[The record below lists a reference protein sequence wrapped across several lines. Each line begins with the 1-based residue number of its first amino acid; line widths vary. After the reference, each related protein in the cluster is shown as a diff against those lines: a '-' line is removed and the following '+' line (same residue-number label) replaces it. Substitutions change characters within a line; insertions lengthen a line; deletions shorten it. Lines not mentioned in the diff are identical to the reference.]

1 MSLAEDG
8 NENMLE
14 NNHPQGKWKFA
25 QLSKAIYLFFES
37 NKIIQFH
44 SIESEAKKS
53 PIKSFP
59 FNQKRILRNDKN
71 NNQSNEQI
79 TCLRNINKNIAILT
93 EVEKVTERQNESLL
107 HQRLVDS
114 AKEETIKPT
123 NRNKKGRNSDLNP

>member
-1 MSLAEDG
+1 
-8 NENMLE
+8 
-14 NNHPQGKWKFA
+14 
-25 QLSKAIYLFFES
+25 LSKAIYLFFES